1 MYYNRTATNWA
12 LSETVGPVD
21 EEAGITGEG
30 ILYGGSVGISFDA
43 LAVGAPG
50 NDLAAPDSGSVYLY
64 DVIVDNCVP
73 ETSSP
78 TSQPTSQPVAPQ

>member
-1 MYYNRTATNWA
+1 MFYNNTATNWV

-30 ILYGGSVGISFDA
+30 ILYGRSVGVSLDA

-50 NDLAAPDSGSVYLY
+50 NDLAATDSGSVYLY

-78 TSQPTSQPVAPQ
+78 TSRPVSPQ